1 MRFHH
6 IGVACAD
13 SQKMLAWIERTHDI
27 VERQG
32 PVFDAQQNATL
43 VMLRTRDGLEIEL
56 ISGEMVK
63 TIVKRG
69 LAFYHICYA
78 VDDLEASIRTLSES
92 GAMLISPAK
101 KTVLFGG
108 KQVAFLQT
116 PMGIIELL
124 EQSP

>member
-6 IGVACAD
+6 IGVACSD
-13 SQKMLAWIERTHDI
+13 SAKVLDWLERTHDI

-32 PVFDAQQNATL
+32 PVFDPQQNATL
-43 VMLRTRDGLEIEL
+43 IMVRTRDGLEIEL

-69 LAFYHICYA
+69 LAFYHVCYS
-78 VDDLEASIRTLSES
+78 VDDLDGALARLTET
-92 GAMLISPAK
+92 GAMLIAPPK
-101 KTVLFGG
+101 QTVLFGG
-108 KQVAFLQT
+108 KKVAFLQT

-124 EQSP
+124 EQ